1 MRRSIASSSRKG
13 VHTESLA
20 PIVPRCTPTAIG
32 GAPDRLSGKYRRL
45 SDCSIAQAILRHL
58 AFGLSRIRI
67 RGFRSALDVEFSPR
81 GILALVGE
89 ASAGKSNLLAA
100 TWALLDPGAP
110 EFTPEDAS
118 RGGVGTIALEADL
131 VEGGRLSL
139 SASPPSAPG
148 QRRHKAPAALFLP
161 GELRSTLV
169 VARSSE
175 RGPAARRAGALFRTA
190 LSEQATSTTAPALS
204 FLASI
209 ERCCRAGL
217 SGVVLLIEEPELYL
231 RPQAQRY
238 LYRLLREFAAA
249 GNQVLYSTHS
259 PAFLNVGRLEELALV
274 SFDPARGTRVFQPAP
289 LPAEETFRVVS
300 EFDAERGELFLAR
313 SAILVEGRTEKLVL
327 PFVFRALGHDPDREA
342 ISIIE
347 CGGKSNIPLFAQIC
361 LATGVP
367 FVAVH
372 DRDAEPGKEPIA
384 AERALNDLVAEVA
397 GRERTFVLEPDFEGI
412 AGIAGH
418 KPESAWRRFSSLAPG
433 DVPRELSGAVAMALE
448 LAER

>member
-1 MRRSIASSSRKG
+1 M
-13 VHTESLA
+13 
-20 PIVPRCTPTAIG
+20 
-32 GAPDRLSGKYRRL
+32 
-45 SDCSIAQAILRHL
+45 

-67 RGFRSALDVEFSPR
+67 RGFRSARDVEFTSG

-110 EFTPEDAS
+110 EPAPGDAF
-118 RGGVGTIALEADL
+118 RGGPGGIDLEADL
-131 VEGGRLSL
+131 EQGGTISL
-139 SASPPSAPG
+139 SASPPSPPA
-148 QRRHKAPAALFLP
+148 RRHAGAPAVLFLP
-161 GELRSTLV
+161 GELRSAAI
-169 VARSSE
+169 VAPSP
-175 RGPAARRAGALFRTA
+175 GDAPAARRAATLLRTA
-190 LSEQATSTTAPALS
+190 LSEQAVSTTAPALS
-204 FLASI
+204 FLAGV
-209 ERCCRAGL
+209 ERCCRDGL

-238 LYRLLREFAAA
+238 LYRLLREFASA

-259 PAFLNVGRLEELALV
+259 PALLNIGRLEELALV
-274 SFDPARGTRVFQPAP
+274 RFEPERGTQVFQPEP
-289 LPAEETFRVVS
+289 LPAEESFRVVS

-327 PFVFRALGHDPDREA
+327 PFVFRALGHDADREA

-372 DRDAEPGKEPIA
+372 DRDAEPGEEPIA
-384 AERALNDLVAEVA
+384 AERALNRLIAEVA
-397 GRERTFVLEPDFEGI
+397 DRERTIVLAPDFEGI

-433 DVPRELSGAVAMALE
+433 DVPRELARAVAMALE

>member
-1 MRRSIASSSRKG
+1 M
-13 VHTESLA
+13 E
-20 PIVPRCTPTAIG
+20 
-32 GAPDRLSGKYRRL
+32 
-45 SDCSIAQAILRHL
+45 AILRHL

-67 RGFRSALDVEFSPR
+67 RGFRSARDVEFSP
-81 GILALVGE
+81 GSILALVGE

-100 TWALLDPGAP
+100 TWTLLDTGAP
-110 EFTPEDAS
+110 ELTPDDAS
-118 RGGVGTIALEADL
+118 CGGHGTIELEADPA
-131 VEGGRLSL
+131 EGGGLSL
-139 SASPPSAPG
+139 SASPPSPSE
-148 QRRHKAPAALFLP
+148 RRGAEAPAVLFLP
-161 GELRSTLV
+161 GELRSGTV
-169 VARSSE
+169 VAPSSG
-175 RGPAARRAGALFRTA
+175 RGPAARRAAALFRTA
-190 LSEQATSTTAPALS
+190 LSEQAISTTAPALS

-209 ERCCRAGL
+209 ERCCTAGL

-238 LYRLLREFAAA
+238 LYRLLREFASA

-274 SFDPARGTRVFQPAP
+274 SFDPALGTQVFQPEP

-300 EFDAERGELFLAR
+300 EFDAERGEVFLAR

-327 PFVFRALGHDPDREA
+327 PFVFRALGHDADREA

-361 LATGVP
+361 VATGVP
-367 FVAVH
+367 FVIVH

-384 AERALNDLVAEVA
+384 AERALNRLISEMA
-397 GRERTFVLEPDFEGI
+397 GGERTIVLEPDFEGV

-433 DVPRELSGAVAMALE
+433 DVPRELAGAVAMALE

>member
-1 MRRSIASSSRKG
+1 
-13 VHTESLA
+13 
-20 PIVPRCTPTAIG
+20 
-32 GAPDRLSGKYRRL
+32 
-45 SDCSIAQAILRHL
+45 L

-67 RGFRSALDVEFSPR
+67 RDFRSARDVEFFPG

-110 EFTPEDAS
+110 EPTSDDAS
-118 RGGVGTIALEADL
+118 RGGAGTIELEAD
-131 VEGGRLSL
+131 VVGGGTISL
-139 SASPPSAPG
+139 SASPRSASEH
-148 QRRHKAPAALFLP
+148 RREEVPAVLFLP
-161 GELRSTLV
+161 GELRSASV
-169 VARSSE
+169 VAPSSG
-175 RGPAARRAGALFRTA
+175 RGPSARRAAALFRTA
-190 LSEQATSTTAPALS
+190 LSEQAISTTAPALS
-204 FLASI
+204 FLASV

-217 SGVVLLIEEPELYL
+217 KGIVLLIEEPELYL

-238 LYRLLREFAAA
+238 LYRLLREFASA

-274 SFDPARGTRVFQPAP
+274 SFDPALGTRVFQPEP

-313 SAILVEGRTEKLVL
+313 SAMLVEGRTEKLVL
-327 PFVFRALGHDPDREA
+327 PFVFRALGHDADREA

-347 CGGKSNIPLFAQIC
+347 CGGKSNIPLFVRIC

-367 FVAVH
+367 YVAVH
-372 DRDAEPGKEPIA
+372 DRDAEAGKEPIA
-384 AERALNDLVAEVA
+384 AERALNRLIAEVA
-397 GRERTFVLEPDFEGI
+397 GRERTIVLEPDFEGV

-418 KPESAWRRFSSLAPG
+418 KPESAWRRFSSLSPA
-433 DVPRELSGAVAMALE
+433 DVPSELGAAVAMALE
-448 LAER
+448 LAEH

>member
-1 MRRSIASSSRKG
+1 
-13 VHTESLA
+13 
-20 PIVPRCTPTAIG
+20 
-32 GAPDRLSGKYRRL
+32 LS
-45 SDCSIAQAILRHL
+45 
-58 AFGLSRIRI
+58 FGLSRIRI
-67 RGFRSALDVEFSPR
+67 RGFRSALDVEFSP
-81 GILALVGE
+81 GGLLALVGE

-100 TWALLDPGAP
+100 TWALLDPGAAELRP
-110 EFTPEDAS
+110 DDAF
-118 RGGVGTIALEADL
+118 RGGVGTIELEAD
-131 VEGGRLSL
+131 VVGGGRLTL
-139 SASPPSAPG
+139 SASAPSPPE
-148 QRRHKAPAALFLP
+148 RRREQAPAVLFLP
-161 GELRSTLV
+161 GELRSTSV
-169 VARSSE
+169 VALPGE
-175 RGPAARRAGALFRTA
+175 RGPAARRAAGLFRTA
-190 LSEQATSTTAPALS
+190 LDEQTLSTTAPALS

-238 LYRLLREFAAA
+238 LYRLLREFASA

-274 SFDPARGTRVFQPAP
+274 SFEPAGGTQVFQPEP
-289 LPAEETFRVVS
+289 LPAEEIFRVVS

-313 SAILVEGRTEKLVL
+313 AAILVEGRTEKLVL
-327 PFVFRALGHDPDREA
+327 PFVFRALGHDADREA

-347 CGGKSNIPLFAQIC
+347 CGGKSNIPLFARIC
-361 LATGVP
+361 LVTGVP

-384 AERALNDLVAEVA
+384 AERALNGLIAEVA
-397 GRERTFVLEPDFEGI
+397 GRERTIVLEPDFEGV

-418 KPESAWRRFSSLAPG
+418 KPESAWRRFSSLAAG
-433 DVPRELSGAVAMALE
+433 DVPSELAGAVAMALE